1 MTEAPRPRTPWLL
14 YVGLTLAAC
23 GLFALDRRPWHDDVQ
38 NLFRALAAPGRGE
51 GPFPLLASP
60 TRKLLSWPFF
70 LALGSG
76 WPSLALETMCVLSWL
91 LTGVLADRLA
101 RRLWPGQA
109 GVAPL
114 AGALTLVATSDFF
127 TAATV
132 AVGYLL
138 SVTACLA
145 AVEAGFAWL
154 RGARPAALVAALV
167 ALSLSLWTTDVA
179 APAFLLTPLLWAVG
193 RDAASPARLRR
204 LAAAWYLAG
213 APYIALLLAQVAAPG
228 SYVRAALEP
237 VSPAQRAASLARL
250 AAWNFEPWAWAFERP
265 PWQVS
270 PGHVVPLSVR
280 LALAALAGLGTAWVL
295 RRARFDDGRVRLRP
309 LLACLALMLA
319 SNAAFAGVPL
329 SDSFCRTHLL
339 SRVWAGLA
347 LAGLFG
353 FALARAGGRRA
364 PRAALLAV
372 IAAWVALGA
381 AGGLERQDYYVAYA
395 RRHQQELRSILVAA
409 PALAPGA
416 HLLLRVRRAD
426 AYLATDAGYLARAR
440 MALLYADPS
449 LECRVVLWSDARGT
463 RCEATPEGL
472 LCRGERSPDCRRAD
486 GRDFDLL
493 PWERLVFLEYRE
505 ADNRYVRRE
514 RLPDE
519 LRAGLTDAARYAPE
533 RQILATQPASA
544 LADDLVLA
552 PGGLAAWLWP

>member
-1 MTEAPRPRTPWLL
+1 VNPAPAARTPWLL

-23 GLFALDRRPWHDDVQ
+23 GLFAFDRRPWHDDVQ

-51 GPFPLLASP
+51 GWFPLLASP

-91 LTGVLADRLA
+91 ATGVLADRLA

-109 GVAPL
+109 GAAPL

-138 SVTACLA
+138 SVTAFLA

-154 RGARPAALVAALV
+154 HGARPPALVLAL
-167 ALSLSLWTTDVA
+167 AMLSASLWTTDVA
-179 APAFLLTPLLWAVG
+179 APAFVLAPLLWAVG
-193 RDAASPARLRR
+193 RGAAPRARLGR

-213 APYIALLLAQVAAPG
+213 APYVALLLAQLAAPG
-228 SYVRAALEP
+228 SYVRAALAP
-237 VSPAQRAASLARL
+237 VTLVQRAASLARL
-250 AAWNFEPWAWAFERP
+250 AAWNFEPWAWAFDRP
-265 PWQVS
+265 LWQVS
-270 PGHVVPLSVR
+270 PGHVVPPGVR
-280 LALAALAGLGTAWVL
+280 LALAAAAGLGAAWTL
-295 RRARFDDGRVRLRP
+295 RRAHFDGARVPVRP
-309 LLACLALMLA
+309 ALVCLTLMLA

-329 SDSFCRTHLL
+329 SESFCRTHLL
-339 SRVWAGLA
+339 SRVWASLA
-347 LAGLFG
+347 LAGWLG
-353 FALARAGGRRA
+353 WTLARAGRWRW
-364 PRAALLAV
+364 PRALALTLV
-372 IAAWVALGA
+372 AAWVALGA

-395 RRHQQELRSILVAA
+395 RRHVQELRSILVAA
-409 PALAPGA
+409 PALAPDA
-416 HLLLRVRRAD
+416 RVVLRVPRAP
-426 AYLATDAGYLARAR
+426 AYMATDAGYLARAR

-463 RCEATPEGL
+463 RCEATPDGL

-493 PWERLVFLEYRE
+493 PWDRLVFLEYQSAYNWYLAR
-505 ADNRYVRRE
+505 DV
-514 RLPDE
+514 LPDE
-519 LRAGLTDAARYAPE
+519 LGGRDPSIAERYAPE
-533 RQILATQPASA
+533 RQIRSRPPSA
-544 LADDLVLA
+544 LAYDLVLA